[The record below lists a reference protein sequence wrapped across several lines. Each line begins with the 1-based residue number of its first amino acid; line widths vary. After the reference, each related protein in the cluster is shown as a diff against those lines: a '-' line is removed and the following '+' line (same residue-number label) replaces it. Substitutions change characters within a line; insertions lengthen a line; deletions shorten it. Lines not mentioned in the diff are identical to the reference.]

1 MKTML
6 IVAACSVLLSAD
18 TCTNNSSS
26 RSATKAAV
34 VAGPANTNDTINF
47 AKQIQPILQ
56 KNCSPCHFTGGKMY
70 ERMPFDASAT
80 LLSHAEGILRRI
92 KADEENKLLK
102 DYIAQRGR

>member
-6 IVAACSVLLSAD
+6 LLVVCSAFLVDICAD
-18 TCTNNSSS
+18 NT
-26 RSATKAAV
+26 AVTKVPVQSIAH
-34 VAGPANTNDTINF
+34 DTISF

-80 LLSHAEGILRRI
+80 LLSHAEGILKRI
-92 KADEENKLLK
+92 KTAEENKLLK